1 MLMTVLLRSPFGAKP
16 SRNRRITLAAM
27 NDPWLPMI
35 AALSGQRV
43 TTPSTWPAREVH
55 RLDSYRSVVR
65 SAPRPD
71 ARPPHGG
78 QASAAKTFS

>member
-1 MLMTVLLRSPFGAKP
+1 
-16 SRNRRITLAAM
+16 M

-55 RLDSYRSVVR
+55 RLDCQVSAIR
-65 SAPRPD
+65 SALRPD
-71 ARPPHGG
+71 APQLDRRRAP
-78 QASAAKTFS
+78 SLKDFSMG